1 MCPDKCRA
9 WNFLPAKDTGH
20 GSVEFR
26 RPPGVV
32 NSKKSKHWIA
42 FAMAFIEMAMQQG
55 TSIEQLGN
63 QRPARQDNF
72 DALLLGAARSIDEY
86 ATLDARLY
94 QSDEP
99 TSLHITMMNDQQL
112 GYLLRIDKDYLVN
125 AGI

>member
-1 MCPDKCRA
+1 VCLDKYRA
-9 WNFLPAKDTGH
+9 WNFLPDKDKGH

-32 NSKKSKHWIA
+32 NFKKSKHWIA
-42 FAMAFIEMAMQQG
+42 FTMAFIEMAMQQG
-55 TSIEQLGN
+55 TSIEQLDS

-72 DALLLGAARSIDEY
+72 DALLPGAARSIGEC

-112 GYLLRIDKDYLVN
+112 GYLLRFDKDY
-125 AGI
+125 